1 MIVFSSSLCSLLCVP
16 SLITTAIF
24 VSQYSL
30 GSTTVFVFENVVLC
44 RIDKLSLCH
53 YELVDGRLLRV
64 EGEVAVMF

>member
-1 MIVFSSSLCSLLCVP
+1 MCAIVDNNSYFRIPLGKEL
-16 SLITTAIF
+16 

-30 GSTTVFVFENVVLC
+30 GSTTVFVFETVVLC

-64 EGEVAVMF
+64 EGEEAVMF

>member
-1 MIVFSSSLCSLLCVP
+1 MCGIIDNNSYHRCIPLGKEL
-16 SLITTAIF
+16 

-64 EGEVAVMF
+64 EGEEALMF